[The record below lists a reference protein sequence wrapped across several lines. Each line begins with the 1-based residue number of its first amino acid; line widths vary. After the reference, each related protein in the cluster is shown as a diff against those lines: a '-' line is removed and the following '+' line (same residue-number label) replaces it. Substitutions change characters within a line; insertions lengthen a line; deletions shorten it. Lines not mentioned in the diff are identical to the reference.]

1 MRPFFNRA
9 WKMGTSTNK
18 SGSGTP
24 IPFSGG
30 SMGRSRTGHQRVGSK
45 TDVALDDMDGHDDAA
60 SHESQQGIVR
70 TVEVSL
76 DWKKHSQSEEGNA
89 NAKHHS
95 FHAA

>member
-1 MRPFFNRA
+1 
-9 WKMGTSTNK
+9 
-18 SGSGTP
+18 
-24 IPFSGG
+24 
-30 SMGRSRTGHQRVGSK
+30 
-45 TDVALDDMDGHDDAA
+45 MDGHDDAA

-89 NAKHHS
+89 TAKHHS